1 MTSTIGF
8 LLQDIEEHDLWG
20 AVALNELHSKVP
32 AKKKDLPVRSCVCVA
47 RLITWSGRRRRAKSL
62 KSPKKTSP
70 KQRPEHTGVAD
81 AALNSGCLYV
91 LMVARLSLATNI
103 SGKK

>member
-32 AKKKDLPVRSCVCVA
+32 EKKKRFACEELCMCCEADNVERAKKKGKKSEKPEKDKSEA
-47 RLITWSGRRRRAKSL
+47 KAGTHWSGRCCFK
-62 KSPKKTSP
+62 
-70 KQRPEHTGVAD
+70 
-81 AALNSGCLYV
+81 
-91 LMVARLSLATNI
+91 
-103 SGKK
+103 